1 MRHISVH
8 SFKEVVEA
16 ERGNS
21 AVDFIN
27 VCTPAE
33 YKEKHIE
40 GVRSVPL
47 DELRSHVSEFE
58 GKQTIYVHCRSGK
71 RASQAIETL
80 QSLGVSAE
88 LVNVEGG
95 ILAWDEAGLPTHSIS
110 NRMPI
115 FRQVLLSAGL
125 LILTSFALT
134 FTVHSNF
141 IFIAGFVGLGLV
153 FAGATGWCGMAFVL
167 AKMPWNK

>member
-1 MRHISVH
+1 MRHITVH
-8 SFKEVVEA
+8 GFKEVVQA
-16 ERGNS
+16 EQGNS

-47 DELRSHVSEFE
+47 DEITSHVNEFK
-58 GKQTIYVHCRSGK
+58 GKQTVYVHCRSGK
-71 RASQAIETL
+71 RATQAIETL
-80 QSLGVSAE
+80 QSLGVTAE

-95 ILAWDEAGLPTHSIS
+95 ILAWAEAGLPTNSLT
-110 NRMPI
+110 NRLPI
-115 FRQVLLSAGL
+115 MRQVLLFAGL
-125 LILTSFALT
+125 LILASFALA
-134 FTVHSNF
+134 FAVHPAF
-141 IFIAGFVGLGLV
+141 VFLAAFVGAGLT